1 MEVQVQHMMSDE
13 GIAVKEEPMVFLVED
28 DGFGIP
34 GVIGGGDGEMMDSFP
49 RPLEGLREIGPPPFL
64 KKTYDMVDD
73 PNTDPVI
80 SWTPTRA
87 SFVVWDPHRLST
99 DVLPKYFKHNNFS
112 SFIRQLNTY
121 RFRKIDSDRWE
132 FANEGFQKG
141 KRHLLKSIKRRKH
154 QHHHHHP
161 QAMQQVGIGHKWV
174 DSCNEA
180 QAELCKL
187 RNDQNLLK
195 MEIMRLK
202 QQQETT
208 DNHLAMVRERLES
221 TESRH
226 KYIVFFVVKA
236 FRNPFFIQHLT
247 EKMRQR
253 TTAINGGGGR
263 VAKKRRLVAPESSTN
278 AAAAAVDGKNLRG
291 QEELVMLHSEIQTL
305 FSSDDSSSPVQ
316 DQKVKTPAAVA
327 NSPEMNSENFI
338 LWEKL
343 VEDDMIYENE
353 TEAETAKHQS
363 AIVHELEDLIARPP
377 EWGY

>member
-34 GVIGGGDGEMMDSFP
+34 GVIGGGDGEMGSVP

-154 QHHHHHP
+154 QHHHHP
-161 QAMQQVGIGHKWV
+161 LAMQQPGMGHKWV

-253 TTAINGGGGR
+253 TAINGGGGR

-278 AAAAAVDGKNLRG
+278 AAAAAADGKNLRG
-291 QEELVMLHSEIQTL
+291 QEEL
-305 FSSDDSSSPVQ
+305 
-316 DQKVKTPAAVA
+316 DQKVKTPAAAA